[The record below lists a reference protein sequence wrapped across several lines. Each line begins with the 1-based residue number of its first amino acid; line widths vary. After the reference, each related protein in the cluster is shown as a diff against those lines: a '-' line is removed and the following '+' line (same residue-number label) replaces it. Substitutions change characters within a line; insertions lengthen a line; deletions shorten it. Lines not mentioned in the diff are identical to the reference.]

1 MRSGCQRGAVQ
12 TQQRQLSDLR
22 GVGRYARRWTAH
34 IRIVGNAAE
43 AVLLLDFALM
53 LALADS

>member
-1 MRSGCQRGAVQ
+1 M
-12 TQQRQLSDLR
+12 QLSDLR
-22 GVGRYARRWTAH
+22 EAERYARRWIAH
-34 IRIVGNAAE
+34 SRIVGNAAE